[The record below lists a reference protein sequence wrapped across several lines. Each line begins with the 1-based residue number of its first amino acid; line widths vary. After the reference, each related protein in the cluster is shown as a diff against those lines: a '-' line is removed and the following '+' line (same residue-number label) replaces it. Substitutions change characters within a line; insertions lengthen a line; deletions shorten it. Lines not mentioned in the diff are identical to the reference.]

1 MSQQLRVDTY
11 IISPSALKLGTE
23 KDQELFPFKGSEKLP
38 EVEEILLLFFLN
50 TPEWLS
56 LLTFMGILIIWS
68 WISKFA
74 NQKTKILESPQSS
87 K

>member
-1 MSQQLRVDTY
+1 
-11 IISPSALKLGTE
+11 
-23 KDQELFPFKGSEKLP
+23 
-38 EVEEILLLFFLN
+38 
-50 TPEWLS
+50 
-56 LLTFMGILIIWS
+56 MGILIIWS